1 VKNRRAED
9 ASLILRACRC
19 LASYCGPSPRTPY
32 PALILVKDWTLTYT
46 MDRLITKATPE
57 GTLTYTYDGD
67 SHVLSITSS
76 NANGASVSCTYD
88 CLNRL
93 STVMDNR
100 LGGSQNTTTYTYD
113 TANNL
118 VTETL
123 PNNLQST
130 FQYDPENRLSSMTAG

>member
-32 PALILVKDWTLTYT
+32 PALILVKDW
-46 MDRLITKATPE
+46 
-57 GTLTYTYDGD
+57 TLTYTYDGD